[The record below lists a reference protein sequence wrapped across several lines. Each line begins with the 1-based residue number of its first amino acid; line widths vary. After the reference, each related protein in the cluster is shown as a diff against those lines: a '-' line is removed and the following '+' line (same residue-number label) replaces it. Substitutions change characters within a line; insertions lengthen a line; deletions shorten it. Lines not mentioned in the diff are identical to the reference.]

1 MGDILFYLILVVC
14 LAALGIVGA
23 LFVRGY
29 LTGTS
34 PTAAIFGPRPEKR
47 LDVVDHANID
57 GRRRLVLI
65 RRDNVEHLILTGGPV
80 DVVIETG
87 IGQTRRPH
95 INGEAAEP
103 AVFTKPPRAFGQA
116 SSPTPASADN

>member
-1 MGDILFYLILVVC
+1 MWDILFYLVLVAC
-14 LAALGIVGA
+14 LGALVLVGA
-23 LFVRGY
+23 LFLRGY

-65 RRDNVEHLILTGGPV
+65 RRDDVEHLILTGGPV

-87 IGQTRRPH
+87 IGQKRVQV
-95 INGEAAEP
+95 NGQATEP
-103 AVFTKPPRAFGQA
+103 VVFAKPPRAYGQVA
-116 SSPTPASADN
+116 ATEK

>member
-1 MGDILFYLILVVC
+1 MWDILYYLVLVLC
-14 LAALGIVGA
+14 LGAVVVAGA
-23 LFVRGY
+23 LFLRGY

-87 IGQTRRPH
+87 IGQKRGH
-95 INGEAAEP
+95 VNGEAGEP
-103 AVFTKPPRAFGQA
+103 VFSRPARALGQA
-116 SSPTPASADN
+116 GATTTSATAAEA

>member
-1 MGDILFYLILVVC
+1 MWDILFYLLLVIVIGAIAII
-14 LAALGIVGA
+14 AALV
-23 LFVRGY
+23 VRGY

-34 PTAAIFGPRPEKR
+34 PTAVLFGPRPERR

-65 RRDNVEHLILTGGPV
+65 RRDDVEHLILTGGPV

-87 IGQTRRPH
+87 ISARRPVKG
-95 INGEAAEP
+95 NGELPEEPSFTRSTPAARTP
-103 AVFTKPPRAFGQA
+103 
-116 SSPTPASADN
+116 SPTISSEKT

>member
-1 MGDILFYLILVVC
+1 MWEILFYFILVVGLGA
-14 LAALGIVGA
+14 LAVVAA

-47 LDVVDHANID
+47 LDVVDHASID

-87 IGQTRRPH
+87 IGPSRGRV
-95 INGEAAEP
+95 NGETTEP
-103 AVFTKPPRAFGQA
+103 AVYARPARALGQTA
-116 SSPTPASADN
+116 GEP

>member
-1 MGDILFYLILVVC
+1 MWEIMGYLVLVVC
-14 LAALGIVGA
+14 LAALAIVGA

-47 LDVVDHANID
+47 LDVVDYSNID
-57 GRRRLVLI
+57 GRRKLVLI

-80 DVVIETG
+80 DIVIATG
-87 IGQTRRPH
+87 IGQKPAGYV
-95 INGEAAEP
+95 NGEATS
-103 AVFTKPPRAFGQA
+103 AVFTRPSRPMGQA
-116 SSPTPASADN
+116 ASEN